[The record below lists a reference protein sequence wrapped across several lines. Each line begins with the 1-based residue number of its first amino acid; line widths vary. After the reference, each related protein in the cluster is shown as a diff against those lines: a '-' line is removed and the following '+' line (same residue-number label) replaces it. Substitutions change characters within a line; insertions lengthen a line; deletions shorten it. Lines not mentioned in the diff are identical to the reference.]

1 MDMITLILTVIFGL
15 GFAYFATQNTSL
27 VTIKL
32 SSYIFTIPLY
42 LLSLGSLLLGLLIS
56 GLIHLVDSIASWL
69 TISGKESRIKE
80 SEKTIEM
87 LKERI
92 YQLELE
98 NSKLES
104 DTETVEEHV
113 VETEK
118 RPRSILDRVRLIM
131 P

>member
-1 MDMITLILTVIFGL
+1 MITLILTVIFGL